1 MIEIRKA
8 YTSRMT
14 WAQLKAG
21 VKDSTVPLYVGD
33 EIDIT
38 LKTGENVTLVCERIR
53 DGRATFFTKDLLED
67 THAMDES
74 GVVGSD
80 KPLSTMDGYLK
91 KLFRLLPDDLQEVAG
106 QLRLLKEQEV
116 FWTNLFGKPENREQF
131 VRYKNYANRVKRLN
145 GVPFPYWLS
154 TKHAGSFN
162 GFCFVNTEGSR
173 NISYARYSYG
183 VCFVFDI

>member
-1 MIEIRKA
+1 MIEIRKS

-38 LKTGENVTLVCERIR
+38 LKTSENVTLVCERIR
-53 DGRATFFTKDLLED
+53 DGRATFFTKNLLED
-67 THAMDES
+67 AHAMDES
-74 GVVGSD
+74 DIVGSD

-106 QLRLLKEQEV
+106 SLRLLKEQEV
-116 FWTNLFGKPENREQF
+116 FWTNLFGEPENREQF
-131 VRYKNYANRVKRLN
+131 VRYKRYENRIKRLN

-173 NISYARYSYG
+173 NISCARYSYG
-183 VCFVFDI
+183 VCFGFDI

>member
-21 VKDSTVPLYVGD
+21 VKDSTVPLYAGD

-67 THAMDES
+67 THVMDS
-74 GVVGSD
+74 ANVVGSD
-80 KPLSTMDGYLK
+80 KSLSSMDRYLK

-106 QLRLLKEQEV
+106 SLRLLKEQEV
-116 FWTNLFGKPENREQF
+116 FWTNLFGEPENREQF
-131 VRYKNYANRVKRLN
+131 VRYKRYENRIKRLN

-154 TKHAGSFN
+154 TKHAGSLN
-162 GFCFVNTEGSR
+162 CFCFVNTEGRR
-173 NISYARYSYG
+173 NISCAGYSYG
-183 VCFVFDI
+183 VCFGFDI

>member
-21 VKDSTVPLYVGD
+21 VKDSTVPLYAGD

-67 THAMDES
+67 THAMDS
-74 GVVGSD
+74 ANVVGSD
-80 KPLSTMDGYLK
+80 KSLSSMDRYLK

-106 QLRLLKEQEV
+106 SLRLLKEQEI
-116 FWTNLFGKPENREQF
+116 FGENWFGKPEGREQF
-131 VRYKNYANRVKRLN
+131 VRYKNQANRVKRLS

-154 TKHAGSFN
+154 TTNAGNFN
-162 GFCFVNTEGSR
+162 GFCFVNANGMS
-173 NISYARYSYG
+173 NMNYARYSYG
-183 VCFVFDI
+183 VCFGFDI

>member
-21 VKDSTVPLYVGD
+21 VKDSTVPLYIGD

-67 THAMDES
+67 THTMDS
-74 GVVGSD
+74 ANVVGSD
-80 KPLSTMDGYLK
+80 QSLSSMDRYLK

-106 QLRLLKEQEV
+106 SLRLLKEQEV
-116 FWTNLFGKPENREQF
+116 FWTNLFGKPENCEQF
-131 VRYKNYANRVKRLN
+131 VRYKKYENRVKRLN

-154 TKHAGSFN
+154 TKHEGSFN

-183 VCFVFDI
+183 VCFGFDI

>member
-8 YTSRMT
+8 YTSCMT

-21 VKDSTVPLYVGD
+21 VKDSTVPLYAGD

-67 THAMDES
+67 THVMDES
-74 GVVGSD
+74 DVVGSD

-106 QLRLLKEQEV
+106 SLRLLKEQEV
-116 FWTNLFGKPENREQF
+116 FGTNSFGKPEGREQF
-131 VRYKNYANRVKRLN
+131 VRYKRYENRVKRLN

-154 TKHAGSFN
+154 TTNAGNFN
-162 GFCFVNTEGSR
+162 GFCFVNADG
-173 NISYARYSYG
+173 ISNMNYARYSYG
-183 VCFVFDI
+183 VCFGFDI

>member
-21 VKDSTVPLYVGD
+21 IKDSTVPLNIGD

-38 LKTGENVTLVCERIR
+38 LKTGESVTLVCERIR
-53 DGRATFFTKDLLED
+53 DGRATFFTKDLLD
-67 THAMDES
+67 DAHAMDERD
-74 GVVGSD
+74 VVGSD
-80 KPLSTMDGYLK
+80 KSLSTMDGYLK
-91 KLFRLLPDDLQEVAG
+91 KLFRLLPDDLQKVVG
-106 QLRLLKEQEV
+106 PLRLLKEQEV
-116 FWTNLFGKPENREQF
+116 FGENLFGNQENREQF
-131 VRYKNYANRVKRLN
+131 PRYKSYANRVKRLN

-162 GFCFVNTEGSR
+162 GFCFVNPDGVS
-173 NISYARYSYG
+173 NINYARYSYG
-183 VCFVFDI
+183 VCFGFDI

>member
-67 THAMDES
+67 THAMDGS
-74 GVVGSD
+74 DVVGSD
-80 KPLSTMDGYLK
+80 KPLSSMDRYLK

-106 QLRLLKEQEV
+106 SLRLLKEQEI
-116 FWTNLFGKPENREQF
+116 FGENWFGKPEGREQF
-131 VRYKNYANRVKRLN
+131 VRYKNKANRVKRLS

-154 TKHAGSFN
+154 TPFTSGSTS
-162 GFCFVNTEGSR
+162 FCSVRSDGS
-173 NISYARYSYG
+173 SYYSGANASRG
-183 VCFVFDI
+183 VCFGFDI

>member
-67 THAMDES
+67 AHAMDES
-74 GVVGSD
+74 DVVGSD
-80 KPLSTMDGYLK
+80 KPLSSMDGYLK
-91 KLFRLLPDDLQEVAG
+91 KIFRLLPDDLQEVAG
-106 QLRLLKEQEV
+106 SLRLLKEQEI
-116 FWTNLFGKPENREQF
+116 FGENWFGKPEGREQF
-131 VRYKNYANRVKRLN
+131 VRYKNQANRVKRLS

-154 TKHAGSFN
+154 TTNAGNFH
-162 GFCFVNTEGSR
+162 GFCFVNGDGMS
-173 NISYARYSYG
+173 NINYARYSYG
-183 VCFVFDI
+183 VCFGFDI

>member
-21 VKDSTVPLYVGD
+21 VKDSTVPLNIGD

-67 THAMDES
+67 AHAMDES
-74 GVVGSD
+74 SVVGSD

-91 KLFRLLPDDLQEVAG
+91 KLFRLLPDDLQEVASS
-106 QLRLLKEQEV
+106 LRLLKEQEV
-116 FWTNLFGKPENREQF
+116 FGENLFGKPEGREKF
-131 VRYKNYANRVKRLN
+131 VRYKRYANRVKRLN

-154 TKHAGSFN
+154 AKDTGSFN
-162 GFCFVNTEGSR
+162 GFCFVNTDG
-173 NISYARYSYG
+173 ISNMNYARYSYG
-183 VCFVFDI
+183 VCFGFDI